1 MTTQITKIK
10 SALNEINVTKLK
22 DIKFVNK
29 EETSVGLRK
38 VETTSKNR
46 DYYINLD
53 KSYDVEILEVRKINK

>member
-38 VETTSKNR
+38 VEITSKNR

-53 KSYDVEILEVRKINK
+53 KSYDVEILEVKP

>member
-10 SALNEINVTKLK
+10 SIMINVSKLK

-29 EETSVGLRK
+29 AETSVGLRK
-38 VETTSKNR
+38 VETTSKNK

-53 KSYDVEILEVRKINK
+53 KSYDVEILEVKP